1 MPKDPSNIK
10 YGKIIAF
17 FCSFRYFLG
26 VIYGIGIDIVKIER
40 FKRALERWGDRLST
54 RVFTPQE
61 LSICHAKAQ
70 PSRHLAL
77 RFAAKEAFLK
87 ALGIGM
93 FQGVA
98 WNDIEIVNDPSGRP
112 HMNVRGEAEAI
123 CRKKGITEIFVS
135 ISHEAEYGVAYVL
148 LEV

>member
-1 MPKDPSNIK
+1 M
-10 YGKIIAF
+10 
-17 FCSFRYFLG
+17 
-26 VIYGIGIDIVKIER
+26 IYGIGIDIIKIER
-40 FKRALERWGDRLST
+40 FEGALTRWRDRLLE

-61 LSICHAKAQ
+61 RATCHNKAR
-70 PSRHLAL
+70 PGRHLAV

-98 WNDIEIVNDPSGRP
+98 WNDIEILNDPLGRP
-112 HMNVRGEAEAI
+112 LMNVKGGAKKI
-123 CRKKGITEIFVS
+123 CQEKEITEIFVS

-148 LEV
+148 LEM

>member
-1 MPKDPSNIK
+1 M
-10 YGKIIAF
+10 
-17 FCSFRYFLG
+17 
-26 VIYGIGIDIVKIER
+26 IYGIGIDIIKIER
-40 FKRALERWGDRLST
+40 FERALTRWGDRLLE

-61 LSICHAKAQ
+61 QAMCHNKAR
-70 PSRHLAL
+70 PGRHLAV

-98 WNDIEIVNDPSGRP
+98 WNNIEILNDPLGRP
-112 HMNVRGEAEAI
+112 LMNVRGGAKKI
-123 CRKKGITEIFVS
+123 CQEKGITEIFVS
-135 ISHEAEYGVAYVL
+135 ISHETEYGVAHVL

>member
-1 MPKDPSNIK
+1 M
-10 YGKIIAF
+10 
-17 FCSFRYFLG
+17 
-26 VIYGIGIDIVKIER
+26 IYGIGVDIVKIER
-40 FKRALERWGDRLST
+40 FERALERWGHRLRE

-61 LSICHAKAQ
+61 LSICQSKAY
-70 PSRHLAL
+70 PGRHFAL

-98 WNDIEIVNDPSGRP
+98 WNEIEIVNDPLGRP
-112 HMNVRGEAEAI
+112 RMNLEGAAQRI
-123 CRKKGITEIFVS
+123 CQAKGIQGIFVS
-135 ISHEAEYGVAYVL
+135 ISHEQDYGVAEVV

>member
-1 MPKDPSNIK
+1 M
-10 YGKIIAF
+10 
-17 FCSFRYFLG
+17 
-26 VIYGIGIDIVKIER
+26 VYGIGVDIIEIAR
-40 FKRALERWGDRLST
+40 FAKALERWGDRLCQ

-61 LSICHAKAQ
+61 LSACLKKAQ

-98 WNDIEIVNDPSGRP
+98 WKELEILNDPVGRP
-112 HMNVRGEAEAI
+112 QMNLRGHAKKI
-123 CRKKGITEIFVS
+123 CRKEGIKGIFLS
-135 ISHEAEYGVAYVL
+135 ISHEEEYGVAQVL

>member
-1 MPKDPSNIK
+1 ME
-10 YGKIIAF
+10 KIIAF
-17 FCSFRYFLG
+17 FRPFRYFLG
-26 VIYGIGIDIVKIER
+26 VINGIGIDIVKIER
-40 FKRALERWGDRLST
+40 FTRALERWGDHLRA

-61 LSICHAKAQ
+61 LLICHAKAH

-87 ALGIGM
+87 ALGMGM

-98 WNDIEIVNDPSGRP
+98 WTEIEIVNDASGRP
-112 HMNVRGEAEAI
+112 HINVRGNAEKI
-123 CRKKGITEIFVS
+123 CHQKGITEIFVS
-135 ISHEAEYGVAYVL
+135 ISHEAEYGVAHVL